1 MNSFTGM
8 HISDPLRDTDC
19 VRYLILLW
27 VLVGGALAFFSLMT
41 IIWRGVDD
49 LGWSGVI
56 YVLVYAASVLVI
68 FKNKRVHDFVDRSLD
83 LDEPT

>member
-1 MNSFTGM
+1 MNSCTDM
-8 HISDPLRDTDC
+8 HISDPLRDTEC

-56 YVLVYAASVLVI
+56 YVLVYTASILVI
-68 FKNKRVHDFVDRSLD
+68 FKNKRVHDFIDRSLD
-83 LDEPT
+83 FDEPS

>member
-1 MNSFTGM
+1 M
-8 HISDPLRDTDC
+8 
-19 VRYLILLW
+19 RYLILLW

-49 LGWSGVI
+49 LGWSGVV

-68 FKNKRVHDFVDRSLD
+68 FKNKRVRNFINRALELD
-83 LDEPT
+83 KQT